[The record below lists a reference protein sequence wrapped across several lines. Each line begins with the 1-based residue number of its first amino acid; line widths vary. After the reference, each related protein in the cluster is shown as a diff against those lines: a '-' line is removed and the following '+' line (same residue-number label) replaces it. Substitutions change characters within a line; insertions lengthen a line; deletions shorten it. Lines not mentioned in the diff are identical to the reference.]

1 MTESKIILLITLA
14 LFLFIILCLILFS
27 KISLIKN
34 RIAEII
40 NILSERSGQTTIQ
53 LGELNKSLT
62 SLSEKTT
69 NLNILST
76 GLGKEVTSLNNI
88 LANNQ
93 SRGAFGELSLEMII
107 KDILPEKYY
116 SFQETLSNNKRV
128 DCIIK
133 LPGKH
138 GNICIDSKYPHS
150 RFIELMESDKDTKNN
165 AKKEFSRYVLNHI
178 KGIQEKYIIPG
189 ETSEWA
195 LMYVPSESVYIE
207 LNVNFQEL
215 IQAGF
220 QSKVILASPS
230 SLWAILNSVRA
241 IIRNSEISD
250 NVAHIQAEVEKIYKY
265 TNNLSGQIHNLK
277 KKFNSMNSDIVTVE
291 ESTKKITASSE
302 KIITIEK
309 NRT

>member
-1 MTESKIILLITLA
+1 MIESKIILLVIPT
-14 LFLFIILCLILFS
+14 LFLFIFLCLLFS

-34 RIAEII
+34 KISEII

-53 LGELNKSLT
+53 LGELSRSLA
-62 SLSEKTT
+62 SLSERTS

-76 GLGKEVTSLNNI
+76 GLGKEISSLNNI

-107 KDILPEKYY
+107 KDILPVKYY

-128 DCIIK
+128 DCMIK
-133 LPGKH
+133 LPDKH

-150 RFIELMESDKDTKNN
+150 KFVELMESDNNTKISV
-165 AKKEFSRYVLNHI
+165 KREFSRYVLNHI
-178 KGIQEKYIIPG
+178 KEIQEKYIIPG

-207 LNVNFQEL
+207 LNVNFQEI

-220 QSKVILASPS
+220 QNKVILASPS
-230 SLWAILNSVRA
+230 TLWAILNSVRA
-241 IIRNSEISD
+241 IIRNSEINE
-250 NVAHIQAEVEKIYKY
+250 NVSHIQNEVEKLYKY
-265 TNNLSGQIHNLK
+265 TNKLSSQIQNLK
-277 KKFNSMNSDIVTVE
+277 KKFNLFNSEIIAIE
-291 ESTKKITASSE
+291 ESTNSITNSSE
-302 KIITIEK
+302 KIISIEK
-309 NRT
+309 NKS